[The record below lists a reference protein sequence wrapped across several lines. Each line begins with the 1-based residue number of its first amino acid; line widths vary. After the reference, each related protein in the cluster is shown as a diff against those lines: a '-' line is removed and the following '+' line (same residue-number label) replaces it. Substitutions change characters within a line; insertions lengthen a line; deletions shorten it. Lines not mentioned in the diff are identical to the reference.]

1 LSDLVGVWHK
11 GKKRKPKGLAAMD
24 GFKGIIDFDKHYSEF
39 DGGVDALGSLL
50 KRHPLVGIDLGTKT
64 HASMVVL
71 NGSLAAN
78 ENETI
83 CKGKWIEKLFAKNRT
98 KQRYYR
104 SIANRIL
111 SQSHAIAPEKTG
123 AYIGDWKTYLCIIH
137 ERT

>member
-1 LSDLVGVWHK
+1 VNIFWLGNRLIKRDNLDYKFRVFQIQQLYQLV
-11 GKKRKPKGLAAMD
+11 
-24 GFKGIIDFDKHYSEF
+24 
-39 DGGVDALGSLL
+39 L
-50 KRHPLVGIDLGTKT
+50 KRHLLVGIDLGTKT

-123 AYIGDWKTYLCIIH
+123 AYIVDWKTYLCIIH